1 MEKKMS
7 NLTEILGKIENVKD
21 KRARLYFV
29 TRKTKKGMSRSAR
42 ARDKYEYKTWKIET
56 DSQIQ
61 EELFSIIKG
70 KLANIADTNQF
81 TVTDYSLIGDDDS
94 KKILTYVK
102 KERLQ
107 SFMHI
112 VDDDLK
118 NASTLDAVTNLEE
131 IANDIWAYIIEVY
144 TAKKIIC
151 ALRKMAPSK
160 VMVGKKGILAT
171 FRTREK
177 SLRLSTDQNIS
188 FDKAIDA
195 IYYGDTFYVVSKDN
209 FEEIVG
215 LDEEYRE
222 EAKSVAEKIMK
233 NPLICSSFDIGADI
247 ENKNR
252 YIKKLAKIKDEI
264 DDLDSERIRRMKD
277 VAKRFGQKFTVGKDG
292 RIQLANEED
301 LDVMIKL
308 LDDYFLES
316 RQTDKKYG
324 ASVKKEM

>member
-1 MEKKMS
+1 MSSLAEILDKIEHVKEKK
-7 NLTEILGKIENVKD
+7 
-21 KRARLYFV
+21 ARLYFI
-29 TRKTKKGMSRSAR
+29 TRKTKKGMSKSAR
-42 ARDKYEYKTWKIET
+42 ACDKYEYKTWKIET
-56 DSQIQ
+56 DISIQ
-61 EELFSIIKG
+61 EELYSIMKV
-70 KLANIADTNQF
+70 KLATISDAGNFI
-81 TVTDYSLIGDDDS
+81 VTDYALIGDDDS
-94 KKILTYVK
+94 KKILTYAK

-118 NASTLDAVTNLEE
+118 NSSNLDSVSNLEE
-131 IANDIWAYIIEVY
+131 IASDIWAYIIEVY

-171 FRTREK
+171 FRTKEK

-195 IYYGDTFYVVSKDN
+195 IYYDDTFYIVSKDN

-222 EAKSVAEKIMK
+222 EAKSVAEKIMQ
-233 NPLICSSFDIGADI
+233 NPLINAGFDIGSDI
-247 ENKNR
+247 ESKNR

-264 DDLDSERIRRMKD
+264 DALNPERIRRMKD

-292 RIQLANEED
+292 KILLSNEDD
-301 LDVMIKL
+301 LDLMIKL
-308 LDDYFLES
+308 LDDFFLES
-316 RQTDKKYG
+316 HQTAKKYG